1 MSAKRNTKLL
11 FFSIKLTSKSDCFL
25 VKNTQSIIA
34 SKVSMLKFVPSKF
47 ILDNALEPNRS
58 LPLVGGGNIWL
69 NEQSRFIHSQ
79 FNKK

>member
-1 MSAKRNTKLL
+1 
-11 FFSIKLTSKSDCFL
+11 
-25 VKNTQSIIA
+25 
-34 SKVSMLKFVPSKF
+34 MLKFVPSKF

-69 NEQSRFIHSQ
+69 NAQSGFIHSQ